1 MNKSRINVSDELCM
15 EFKRMNERQRVK
27 NFLECKTREEYL
39 YYSLSPLANSCYE
52 YRFKSKGEMSGDS
65 LATIE
70 GLNKCLNG
78 QNMNINTGLYN
89 LQQLILASDH
99 LFQKG
104 NLFDN
109 FRLANMNGLS
119 NVNYNVNVHQLW
131 EWAEKGSI
139 TLGPLDYQNITYVPT
154 WIHDFIVFK

>member
-1 MNKSRINVSDELCM
+1 MNEPDELCM

-39 YYSLSPLANSCYE
+39 YYSLSPLANSCYD
-52 YRFKSKGEMSGDS
+52 YRLKSKGEISGDN

-70 GLNKCLNG
+70 GLNKCLTG
-78 QNMNINTGLYN
+78 RNMNIKTGLYN

-119 NVNYNVNVHQLW
+119 NVNYNVNGHQLW
-131 EWAEKGSI
+131 EWNEKGYI

-154 WIHDFIVFK
+154 WIHDLIVFKR